1 VYAIKPV
8 QIGMSV
14 YDVTTPGAIAEFTEI
29 TAVTSGTPGTITF
42 NNGGAKA
49 TINSGDTLLIGLVS
63 DGECFISDDER
74 GSNPPTTEY
83 KNPINFTNNVAFG
96 CGSSGFESFEN
107 WNTTFAFN
115 TSFWNMNVPASTPA
129 NYGLGEI
136 FINSDYTGGPGTKVV
151 GNIVVPSS
159 NAKYSASAYASP
171 SVTWNCNLQYGGS
184 NTLPGTG
191 NISGNPL
198 FVNPWNGS
206 AVNESDLT
214 VNFQILPGSPAE
226 DAACG
231 ASTVTFPTFD
241 ILNNP
246 RPAGPGTDM
255 GAYEE

>member
-1 VYAIKPV
+1 
-8 QIGMSV
+8 M
-14 YDVTTPGAIAEFTEI
+14 
-29 TAVTSGTPGTITF
+29 
-42 NNGGAKA
+42 
-49 TINSGDTLLIGLVS
+49 
-63 DGECFISDDER
+63 DDEE
-74 GSNPPTTEY
+74 GSNPPTTWY
-83 KNPINFTNNVAFG
+83 RNPINVTNNLAFG
-96 CGSSGFESFEN
+96 CGSAGFQSFRN
-107 WNTTFAFN
+107 WNTRFSFN
-115 TSFWNMNVPASTPA
+115 TAFWDMNVPASLIE
-129 NYGLGEI
+129 NYSVGEI
-136 FINSDYTGGPGTKVV
+136 YINSDFAGGPGSTIV

-159 NAKYSASAYASP
+159 NAKAAWGTYVPSGSPAS
-171 SVTWNCNLQYGGS
+171 TWTCNLQYGGS
-184 NTLPGTG
+184 NTLPGSG

-231 ASTVTFPTFD
+231 ASTVTFPTLD